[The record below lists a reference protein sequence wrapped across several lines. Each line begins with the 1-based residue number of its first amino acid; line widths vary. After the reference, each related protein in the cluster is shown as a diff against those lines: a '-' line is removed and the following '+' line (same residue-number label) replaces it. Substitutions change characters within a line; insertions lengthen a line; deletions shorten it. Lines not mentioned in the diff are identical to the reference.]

1 MFGSRIIKRR
11 ESKIC
16 MFEKILSG
24 RISGELERDK
34 RGGEIKVP
42 REATVETYS
51 PRSNISTSLLP
62 PRPGIRENIHVH
74 PTNSRA
80 GSIQNVIP

>member
-1 MFGSRIIKRR
+1 
-11 ESKIC
+11 

-51 PRSNISTSLLP
+51 PRSNISTSPPPPP

>member
-51 PRSNISTSLLP
+51 PRSNISTS